1 MGGMSRL
8 VLRLG
13 EATNPE
19 SFDYSTAIGCLFI
32 LKSLR
37 LVLIAKSIDVTNSDL

>member
-13 EATNPE
+13 EATDPE
-19 SFDYSTAIGCLFI
+19 SFEYSIAIDSLFI
-32 LKSLR
+32 IKR
-37 LVLIAKSIDVTNSDL
+37 LALIGRSIDVTNPGF

>member
-19 SFDYSTAIGCLFI
+19 SFEYSIAIGSLFI
-32 LKSLR
+32 TKSLA
-37 LVLIAKSIDVTNSDL
+37 LIARSIDITDSDI

>member
-19 SFDYSTAIGCLFI
+19 SFEYSIAIGSLLI
-32 LKSLR
+32 IKSLALLAR
-37 LVLIAKSIDVTNSDL
+37 SIDVTNSGL

>member
-19 SFDYSTAIGCLFI
+19 SFEYSITIGALFI
-32 LKSLR
+32 IKR
-37 LVLIAKSIDVTNSDL
+37 LTLIARSIDVTNSGL